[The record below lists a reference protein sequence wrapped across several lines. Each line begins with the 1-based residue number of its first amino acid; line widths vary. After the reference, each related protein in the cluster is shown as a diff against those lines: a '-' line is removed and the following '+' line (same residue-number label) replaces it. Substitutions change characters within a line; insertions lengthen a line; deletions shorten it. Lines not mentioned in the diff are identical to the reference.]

1 VHLLPIGFSQTFP
14 PMNLFLNLSCLVA
27 NVVELLKKRD
37 EQMKE
42 IDNAEANYKYEK

>member
-1 VHLLPIGFSQTFP
+1 
-14 PMNLFLNLSCLVA
+14 VA
-27 NVVELLKKRD
+27 NVVDLLYKRD